1 MNYEVRI
8 MKEESDQRS
17 AMSDQPLAD
26 DRRSADF
33 GLGNQS
39 RERERPVTT
48 GESRITDHESRESSL
63 AEQSHLRPSSWW
75 RWDCG

>member
-8 MKEESDQRS
+8 MKEESRGKCGMRISDCGLNDQS
-17 AMSDQPLAD
+17 Q
-26 DRRSADF
+26 
-33 GLGNQS
+33 
-39 RERERPVTT
+39 ERERPVTT